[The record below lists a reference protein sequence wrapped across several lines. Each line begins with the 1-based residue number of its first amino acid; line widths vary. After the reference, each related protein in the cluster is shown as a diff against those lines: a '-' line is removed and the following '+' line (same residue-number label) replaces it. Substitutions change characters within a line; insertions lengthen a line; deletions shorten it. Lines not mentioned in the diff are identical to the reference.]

1 MYRPCSLCIAA
12 AAGLLVTS
20 AGSSSTRGRRRRP
33 SRSSSSIATAAV
45 AVAVAGAVAVVVA
58 SSSSSS
64 SSSRSRSPSRRRP
77 RPRPRARP
85 VAVGF
90 RSGFPAPGFGQTAG
104 FGCRELKWRSP
115 GLEAQDPKTAMEG
128 QQYGKDNSWR
138 QSHRT

>member
-1 MYRPCSLCIAA
+1 MLAA
-12 AAGLLVTS
+12 AVLAVVVDDLAG
-20 AGSSSTRGRRRRP
+20 A
-33 SRSSSSIATAAV
+33 AAV

-64 SSSRSRSPSRRRP
+64 SSSSSRSRSPSCRRP

-90 RSGFPAPGFGQTAG
+90 RSGFLAPGFGQTAG
-104 FGCRELKWRSP
+104 FGCRELKWRSS

>member
-1 MYRPCSLCIAA
+1 MLAA
-12 AAGLLVTS
+12 AVLAVVVDDLAG
-20 AGSSSTRGRRRRP
+20 A
-33 SRSSSSIATAAV
+33 AAV

-64 SSSRSRSPSRRRP
+64 SSRSRSPSCRRP

-90 RSGFPAPGFGQTAG
+90 RSGFLAPGFGQTAG
-104 FGCRELKWRSP
+104 FGCRELKWRSSW
-115 GLEAQDPKTAMEG
+115 LEAQDPKTAMEG